1 MNHRGII
8 FDVDGTLLDSMPAW
22 KNIGADFLKKHGVN
36 PPVDLNETIK
46 TMSFSESAQY
56 FIHSFGLP
64 LTEAQVNNEINGLIH
79 DNYAKHILLKPFVK
93 DVLVQFWEQGIR
105 MAVLTATDKCLVDL
119 AFERLGI
126 QDYFEFI
133 LTAGMTGLSKSQ
145 PEIYFKAIEMLG
157 MSESQI
163 AIIEDS
169 LYCIQAAQKTGCTII
184 GIYDEASQY
193 DWTEIKKMSHQTIN
207 SFEEL
212 KE

>member
-1 MNHRGII
+1 MKQRGII
-8 FDVDGTLLDSMPAW
+8 FDLDGTLIDSMPAW
-22 KNIGADFLKKHGVN
+22 ENIGADFLKNHGVD
-36 PPVDLNETIK
+36 PPVDLKETIK

-56 FIHSFGLP
+56 FIRSFGLP

-79 DNYAKHILLKPFVK
+79 DNYAKYIRLKPFVK
-93 DVLVQFWEQGIR
+93 EVLDQYGKQGIR
-105 MAVLTATDKCLVDL
+105 MAVLTATDKQLVDL

-157 MSESQI
+157 LAEQQI

-169 LYCIQAAQKTGCTII
+169 LYCIQAARKTACTII
-184 GIYDEASQY
+184 GIYDEASQN
-193 DWTEIKKMSHQTIN
+193 DWAEIKKLSHRTIN

-212 KE
+212 KV